1 MKDAVAYD
9 LERKELSE
17 SLAYHFFEVLARVY
31 FGVEDDLS
39 GYLPVGEA

>member
-17 SLAYHFFEVLARVY
+17 GMAYHSFEVLARVY
-31 FGVEDDLS
+31 FGVGDETDI
-39 GYLPVGEA
+39 VA